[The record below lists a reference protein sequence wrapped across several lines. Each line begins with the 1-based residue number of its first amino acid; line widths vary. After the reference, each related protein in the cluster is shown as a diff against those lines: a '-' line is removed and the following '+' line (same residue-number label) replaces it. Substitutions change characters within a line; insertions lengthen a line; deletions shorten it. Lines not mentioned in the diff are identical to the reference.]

1 MDFEKP
7 QDYVDALK
15 QLEGFPLMGMEV
27 RDGHLFFNSL
37 SSHVAL
43 PLRRVRGWGYRV
55 VRYGLNTLDVLVDHV
70 NYNDH
75 FRQVLLFDEKSDV
88 IAQVELKNLTRK
100 EWLLGE
106 LYGKRLHSSM
116 NVNQY
121 KQYVRLTDGGL
132 CLHLDDDYDA
142 VTNGALRVRI
152 HPERVPF
159 TVGDAFVDRGGADL
173 ILCVCAQESEED
185 GNADKPVVAFKIDR
199 DILDRKELSFN
210 VI

>member
-15 QLEGFPLMGMEV
+15 RLEGFPLMGMEV
-27 RDGHLFFNSL
+27 RDGHLFFKSL

-55 VRYGLNTLDVLVDHV
+55 VCYGLNKIDVLVDHV
-70 NYNDH
+70 TYNDH
-75 FRQVLLFDEKSDV
+75 FRQVFLFDEKSDV

-106 LYGKRLHSSM
+106 LYGKRLHKSM

-121 KQYVRLTDGGL
+121 KQYVRLEDGVVFTAEADGL
-132 CLHLDDDYDA
+132 TGVFVHWTSLDSPVDHIIDQ
-142 VTNGALRVRI
+142 
-152 HPERVPF
+152 
-159 TVGDAFVDRGGADL
+159 GDHIYVMTEKGGAVELLFKDGD
-173 ILCVCAQESEED
+173 SDDED
-185 GNADKPVVAFKIDR
+185 
-199 DILDRKELSFN
+199 
-210 VI
+210 

>member
-7 QDYVDALK
+7 QDYVEALK
-15 QLEGFPLMGMEV
+15 RLEGFPLMGMEIK
-27 RDGHLFFNSL
+27 DGRLVLNSL

-43 PLRRVRGWGYRV
+43 PLPRVRGWGYRV
-55 VRYGLNTLDVLVDHV
+55 VRYGLNTLDVIVDHV

-116 NVNQY
+116 NVNQC
-121 KQYVRLTDGGL
+121 KQHVRLTDGVVFTAEADGL
-132 CLHLDDDYDA
+132 TGVFVNWLAMDSPVDNVIDQ
-142 VTNGALRVRI
+142 
-152 HPERVPF
+152 
-159 TVGDAFVDRGGADL
+159 GDCVYISTEKGGAVEL
-173 ILCVCAQESEED
+173 LFKEED
-185 GNADKPVVAFKIDR
+185 ID
-199 DILDRKELSFN
+199 D
-210 VI
+210 

>member
-1 MDFEKP
+1 MDFEEP

-15 QLEGFPLMGMEV
+15 RLEGFPLMGLEV
-27 RDGHLFFNSL
+27 RDGHLFFTSL
-37 SSHVAL
+37 SSYVAL
-43 PLRRVRGWGYRV
+43 PLRRAKGWGYRV
-55 VRYGLNTLDVLVDHV
+55 VSYGLNMLDVLIDHV

-121 KQYVRLTDGGL
+121 KRYVRLTDGVVFTG
-132 CLHLDDDYDA
+132 DDDGLTGVFVHWTSLDSPVDHIIDQGDCIYIMTKKGGVVELIFKDKEGGDSDA
-142 VTNGALRVRI
+142 
-152 HPERVPF
+152 
-159 TVGDAFVDRGGADL
+159 
-173 ILCVCAQESEED
+173 ED
-185 GNADKPVVAFKIDR
+185 
-199 DILDRKELSFN
+199 
-210 VI
+210 

>member
-15 QLEGFPLMGMEV
+15 RLEGFPLMGMEV

-43 PLRRVRGWGYRV
+43 PLRRARGWGYRV
-55 VRYGLNTLDVLVDHV
+55 LRYGLNTLDVLVDHV

-75 FRQVLLFDEKSDV
+75 FRQVSLFDEKSDV
-88 IAQVELKNLTRK
+88 IAQVELKNITRK

-106 LYGKRLHSSM
+106 LCGKRLHSSM

-121 KQYVRLTDGGL
+121 KQYVRLTDGVVFTAEADGL
-132 CLHLDDDYDA
+132 TGVFVNWLAMDSPVDHIIDQGDHIHIMTEMGSA
-142 VTNGALRVRI
+142 VELL
-152 HPERVPF
+152 F
-159 TVGDAFVDRGGADL
+159 K
-173 ILCVCAQESEED
+173 EED
-185 GNADKPVVAFKIDR
+185 ID
-199 DILDRKELSFN
+199 D
-210 VI
+210 

>member
-55 VRYGLNTLDVLVDHV
+55 VRYSLNTLDVLVDHV

-75 FRQVLLFDEKSDV
+75 FREVLLFDEKSDV

-121 KQYVRLTDGGL
+121 KKYVRLTDGVVFTAEADGL
-132 CLHLDDDYDA
+132 TGVFVNWLAMDSPVDHVIDQGDCVYIPTEKGRAVELLFKDEDSDD
-142 VTNGALRVRI
+142 
-152 HPERVPF
+152 
-159 TVGDAFVDRGGADL
+159 
-173 ILCVCAQESEED
+173 
-185 GNADKPVVAFKIDR
+185 
-199 DILDRKELSFN
+199 
-210 VI
+210 

>member
-1 MDFEKP
+1 MGFEKP

-70 NYNDH
+70 SYNDH

-100 EWLLGE
+100 
-106 LYGKRLHSSM
+106 
-116 NVNQY
+116 
-121 KQYVRLTDGGL
+121 
-132 CLHLDDDYDA
+132 
-142 VTNGALRVRI
+142 
-152 HPERVPF
+152 
-159 TVGDAFVDRGGADL
+159 
-173 ILCVCAQESEED
+173 
-185 GNADKPVVAFKIDR
+185 
-199 DILDRKELSFN
+199 
-210 VI
+210 

>member
-15 QLEGFPLMGMEV
+15 RLEGFPLMGLEV
-27 RDGHLFFNSL
+27 RDDYLFFNSL

-43 PLRRVRGWGYRV
+43 PLRKVNGWGYRV
-55 VRYGLNTLDVLVDHV
+55 VRYGLNTLDVLIDHV

-88 IAQVELKNLTRK
+88 IAHVELKNLTRK

-116 NVNQY
+116 TVNPH
-121 KQYVRLTDGGL
+121 KRYVRLTDGVVFTGEADGL
-132 CLHLDDDYDA
+132 TGVFVHWTSLDS
-142 VTNGALRVRI
+142 
-152 HPERVPF
+152 
-159 TVGDAFVDRGGADL
+159 TVDHIIDQGDSIYIMTEKGGAVELLFKD
-173 ILCVCAQESEED
+173 ED
-185 GNADKPVVAFKIDR
+185 CDDE
-199 DILDRKELSFN
+199 D
-210 VI
+210 

>member
-1 MDFEKP
+1 MDFEEP

-37 SSHVAL
+37 SSHV
-43 PLRRVRGWGYRV
+43 
-55 VRYGLNTLDVLVDHV
+55 
-70 NYNDH
+70 NYNDR

-121 KQYVRLTDGGL
+121 KQYVRLTDG
-132 CLHLDDDYDA
+132 
-142 VTNGALRVRI
+142 VV
-152 HPERVPF
+152 F
-159 TVGDAFVDRGGADL
+159 TAEKGGAVELLFKD
-173 ILCVCAQESEED
+173 ED
-185 GNADKPVVAFKIDR
+185 SDD
-199 DILDRKELSFN
+199 
-210 VI
+210 

>member
-15 QLEGFPLMGMEV
+15 RLEGFPLMGMEV

-55 VRYGLNTLDVLVDHV
+55 VRYGLDKLDVLVDHV
-70 NYNDH
+70 SYNDH
-75 FRQVLLFDEKSDV
+75 FRQVFLFDEKSDV

-106 LYGKRLHSSM
+106 LYGKNLHSSM

-121 KQYVRLTDGGL
+121 KKYALLAKGVVFTAEADGLTG
-132 CLHLDDDYDA
+132 
-142 VTNGALRVRI
+142 V
-152 HPERVPF
+152 
-159 TVGDAFVDRGGADL
+159 FVNWPATD
-173 ILCVCAQESEED
+173 S
-185 GNADKPVVAFKIDR
+185 PVDH
-199 DILDRKELSFN
+199 ILDRGDSIYIATKMGSAVELLFKDEH
-210 VI
+210 IDD

>member
-121 KQYVRLTDGGL
+121 KQYVRLTDGVVFTAEADGL
-132 CLHLDDDYDA
+132 TGVFVNWLATDSPVDHVIDQ
-142 VTNGALRVRI
+142 
-152 HPERVPF
+152 
-159 TVGDAFVDRGGADL
+159 GDCVYISTEKGGAVELLFKD
-173 ILCVCAQESEED
+173 ED
-185 GNADKPVVAFKIDR
+185 GDD
-199 DILDRKELSFN
+199 
-210 VI
+210 